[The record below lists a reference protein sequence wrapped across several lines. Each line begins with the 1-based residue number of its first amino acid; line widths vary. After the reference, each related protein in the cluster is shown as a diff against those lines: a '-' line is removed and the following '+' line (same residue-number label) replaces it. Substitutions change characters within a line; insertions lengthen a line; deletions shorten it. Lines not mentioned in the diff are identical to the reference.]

1 MKTKTDPTKV
11 ETVLAEA
18 QRIID
23 GPRRHSYG
31 PSDASFRKLA
41 AMWTVILE
49 KKLTSPISSREADL
63 CMIALKLVRDS
74 NKPDPENIVDIA
86 GYAGLA
92 EHLS

>member
-1 MKTKTDPTKV
+1 MKTKIDPTKV

-23 GPRRHSYG
+23 GPRRNAYG
-31 PSDASFRKLA
+31 PANTSFQRIATVWNQILFDRLTKPVTARHVAQMMIGLKVCRDANC
-41 AMWTVILE
+41 
-49 KKLTSPISSREADL
+49 TS
-63 CMIALKLVRDS
+63 RD
-74 NKPDPENIVDIA
+74 NLVDIA

>member
-1 MKTKTDPTKV
+1 MKTKTDQTKV

-23 GPRRHSYG
+23 GPRRDSYG
-31 PSDASFRKLA
+31 PADASFQRIA
-41 AMWTVILE
+41 AVWNQILFDR
-49 KKLTSPISSREADL
+49 LTKPITARHVAQ
-63 CMIALKLVRDS
+63 MMMGLKLCRDANRTS
-74 NKPDPENIVDIA
+74 RDNLVDIA